1 MILSFIAGFITGFLT
16 LVLFIR
22 YSNKQDHKRG
32 YRKINLWWNDVK
44 PRKVKKKYLR
54 RK

>member
-1 MILSFIAGFITGFLT
+1 MILPFIAGFITGFLL

-22 YSNKQDHKRG
+22 QTNRQDYKKG
-32 YRKINLWWNDVK
+32 YRSINLWWNDVR